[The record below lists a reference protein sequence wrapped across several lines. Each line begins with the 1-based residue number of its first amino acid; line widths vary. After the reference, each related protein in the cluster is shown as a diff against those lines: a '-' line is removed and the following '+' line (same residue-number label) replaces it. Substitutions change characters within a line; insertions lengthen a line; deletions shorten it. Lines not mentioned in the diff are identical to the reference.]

1 MGRKEKRAARKTAL
15 LGVLFALAAVL
26 SLVEGALAPALGLPP
41 GVKPVSY
48 THLFIRRTGRGAGT
62 GPRPYALGRG
72 ICRIC
77 ADSQRVRSLAADGI
91 PAQRKKVKERWP
103 CGTISSW

>member
-41 GVKPVSY
+41 GTVS
-48 THLFIRRTGRGAGT
+48 TR
-62 GPRPYALGRG
+62 
-72 ICRIC
+72 
-77 ADSQRVRSLAADGI
+77 
-91 PAQRKKVKERWP
+91 QRKALSLLKLDLSEEV
-103 CGTISSW
+103 